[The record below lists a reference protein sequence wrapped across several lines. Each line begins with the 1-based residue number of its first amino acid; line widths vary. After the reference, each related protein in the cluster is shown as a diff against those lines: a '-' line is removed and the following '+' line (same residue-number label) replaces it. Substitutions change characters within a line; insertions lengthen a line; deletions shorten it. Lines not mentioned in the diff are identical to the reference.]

1 MKVLQIN
8 TVVNSGSTGR
18 IAEDIGKL
26 LISQGHESYIAF
38 GRGSRP
44 SSSSLIRI
52 GNLRDIRSHVIKT
65 RLFDGHGFGSENATK
80 KLVEEIE
87 RIKPDVIH
95 LHNLHGYYL
104 NIEVLFNYLKTS
116 PTPVVWT
123 LHDCWA
129 FTGHCTY
136 FDYVNCFR
144 WQTGCYSC
152 PNKKAYPASWFM
164 DNSKL
169 NYIQKKKLFNS
180 VAMISIV
187 APSQWLADHV
197 SKSFLGGY
205 PINLIRNG
213 IDLSIF
219 YPRTTGNIKERLGIG
234 NRFMLLGVA
243 SVWDRR
249 KGLDDFI
256 QLNKI
261 IDQDS
266 VIVLVGL
273 SQKQL
278 KNLPEGIIGIAR
290 TENIEE
296 LAEFYSA
303 ADVFLNPTWVDNC
316 PITNSESL
324 ACGTP
329 VVTYRTGGSPE
340 SIDESSG
347 LVVQKGDNYS
357 LYSAAMKI
365 KVKGKFNYSASCI
378 ARASKIYNK
387 NVKYQEYIDLYHSL
401 LLTSY

>member
-38 GRGSRP
+38 GRGNRP
-44 SSSSLIRI
+44 STSSLIRI
-52 GNLRDIRSHVIKT
+52 GNLGDIRSHIIKT
-65 RLFDGHGFGSENATK
+65 RLFDRHGLGSENATK

-87 RIKPDVIH
+87 RINPDVIH

-104 NIEVLFNYLKTS
+104 NVEVLFNYLKTS
-116 PTPVVWT
+116 QIPVVWT
-123 LHDCWA
+123 LHDCWP

-219 YPRTTGNIKERLGIG
+219 YPRTTGNIKERLGIR

-256 QLNKI
+256 QLHKI
-261 IDQDS
+261 IDEDS

-273 SQKQL
+273 SPKQI
-278 KNLPEGIIGIAR
+278 KSLPGGIIGIAR

-340 SIDESSG
+340 SINEHSG
-347 LVVQKGDNYS
+347 FIVPKGDNYS

-365 KVKGKFNYSASCI
+365 KRKGKIHYSPSCI
-378 ARASKIYNK
+378 ARALELYNK
-387 NVKYQEYIDLYHSL
+387 NVKYQEYIDLYKSL
-401 LLTSY
+401 ILN

>member
-1 MKVLQIN
+1 VRVIQIN
-8 TVVNSGSTGR
+8 TIVNSGSTGR

-26 LISQGHESYIAF
+26 LISQGHESYVAF
-38 GRGSRP
+38 GRGIRP
-44 SSSSLIRI
+44 SASSLIKI
-52 GNLRDIRSHVIKT
+52 GNLGDIRSHVVNT
-65 RLFDGHGFGSENATK
+65 RLFDRHGFGSKNATK

-116 PTPVVWT
+116 QIQIVWT

-136 FDYVNCFR
+136 FDYVNCFK
-144 WQTGCYSC
+144 WQTECYSC
-152 PNKKAYPASWFM
+152 PNKKAYPASWFL

-169 NYIQKKKLFNS
+169 NYKQKKILFNA
-180 VAMISIV
+180 VPLISIV
-187 APSQWLADHV
+187 APSQWLVDHV
-197 SKSFLGGY
+197 SESFLGGY

-213 IDLSIF
+213 IDLGIF
-219 YPRTTGNIKERLGIG
+219 YPRYTGKIKERFGIG

-243 SVWDRR
+243 SIWDRR

-256 QLNKI
+256 QLHKM
-261 IDQDS
+261 IDNDF

-278 KNLPEGIIGIAR
+278 KSLPDGMIGIAR

-316 PITNSESL
+316 PITNSEAL

-340 SIDESSG
+340 AIDEYTG
-347 LVVQKGDNYS
+347 FVVQKGDIYS
-357 LYSAAMKI
+357 LYSAAMEI
-365 KVKGKFNYSASCI
+365 KKKGKSHYSRSCI
-378 ARASKIYNK
+378 ARASELYNK
-387 NVKYQEYIDLYHSL
+387 DIEYQEYIDLYNSL
-401 LLTSY
+401 L